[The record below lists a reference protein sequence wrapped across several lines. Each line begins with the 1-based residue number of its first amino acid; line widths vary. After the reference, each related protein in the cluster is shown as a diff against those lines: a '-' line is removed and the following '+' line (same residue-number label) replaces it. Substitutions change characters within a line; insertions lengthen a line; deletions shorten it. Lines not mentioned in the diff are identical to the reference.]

1 MAANGGGNFT
11 ARTRFRGSKTLL
23 PSAMAALAIDT
34 TKALNTKTVAAA
46 SVFTFAGTPRAGERF
61 SLALKNSTGSSVTI
75 TLPTVF
81 SVNTQAL
88 VNRFTL
94 AANGRE
100 LLSFQFDA
108 ADGYCWIFGEPAGAT
123 LVGVAPTLVSAQI
136 LTVSGAEVL
145 DLTFTEAVAI
155 GAGGL
160 GVALTASGGALTPTY
175 ASGTGTATLR
185 CSLSRRVTNAETI
198 TASHTQAGNGIEA
211 SDDLTDVANFSGQA
225 VTNSSAYAGGGGPAF
240 IYANAI
246 TSNPA
251 ALSSSNIIDTHYAGL
266 SKIVFASAGTVT
278 KLGIWLEY
286 VNASTAIQMALFDAA
301 RNPVGSAVSANIASG
316 NSQWHDIVSSIA
328 VPSAGTYFIGFSA
341 DGPYTGSLVG
351 KQATGAALDLYQTY
365 AGGSYGD
372 FPGSLNDL
380 ETQAYPWAV
389 RAELT
394 P

>member
-1 MAANGGGNFT
+1 
-11 ARTRFRGSKTLL
+11 
-23 PSAMAALAIDT
+23 MAALAIDT